1 MSSWNAVSG
10 NLALSLEDDR
20 GFEAPR
26 AFSIVEGR
34 KTAIAVHGRQS
45 NTMRLLTVS
54 FALLLVFAACVI
66 GRSFI
71 HAQQVATIIE
81 NVPRTEIT
89 VSSGDTLWD
98 VAQDHA
104 LDGIASYQLV
114 EAIEDWND
122 LESAQL
128 MPGQKLVV
136 PAMR

>member
-26 AFSIVEGR
+26 TFSIVEGR
-34 KTAIAVHGRQS
+34 RAVIAVHSRQS

-66 GRSFI
+66 GRSLI

-98 VAQDHA
+98 VAQAHA
-104 LDGIASYQLV
+104 LDGVASYQLV

-122 LESAQL
+122 LEYAQL